1 MKTVKINK
9 NIESILNVTKNV
21 IKESSEFND
30 YYQHKDNNL
39 YTSQLPLLM
48 QRSRIREALYFRNK
62 TEIQDLVVQKSDN
75 SDLNDNIL
83 KEEEEKNYNKHPLTQ
98 IRKLQ
103 VRSKKLPPLCPFYN
117 KKGELLPDVVSTSK
131 ALLTNYESDSIF
143 NLTNI
148 NNGSN
153 VPNVSIDS
161 TSG

>member
-1 MKTVKINK
+1 MGSEGYNISSEDYIN
-9 NIESILNVTKNV
+9 TKNNF
-21 IKESSEFND
+21 ILRSESSNDYEFN
-30 YYQHKDNNL
+30 
-39 YTSQLPLLM
+39 
-48 QRSRIREALYFRNK
+48 A
-62 TEIQDLVVQKSDN
+62 V
-75 SDLNDNIL
+75 
-83 KEEEEKNYNKHPLTQ
+83 EEKNYNKHPLTQ

-161 TSG
+161 TSGQYY